1 MGWAE
6 GSSRENGYNRWVT
19 FHQIGRGSASC
30 ETALLA
36 RRWWRRG
43 PFAASLFS
51 RTGRYPL
58 VTLAHTCVYFTA
70 KGPPP
75 I

>member
-36 RRWWRRG
+36 LG
-43 PFAASLFS
+43 AGGAE
-51 RTGRYPL
+51 GRLPL
-58 VTLAHTCVYFTA
+58 RYLAGLVGTL
-70 KGPPP
+70 
-75 I
+75 

>member
-36 RRWWRRG
+36 RRWWRE
-43 PFAASLFS
+43 
-51 RTGRYPL
+51 GRLPL
-58 VTLAHTCVYFTA
+58 RYLAGLVGTL
-70 KGPPP
+70 
-75 I
+75 